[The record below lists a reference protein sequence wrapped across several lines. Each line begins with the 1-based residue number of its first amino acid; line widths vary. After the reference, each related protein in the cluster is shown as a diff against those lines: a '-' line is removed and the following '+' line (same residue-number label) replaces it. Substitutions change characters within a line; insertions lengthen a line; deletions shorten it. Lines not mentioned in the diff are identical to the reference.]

1 MTTTAIKT
9 ARELRAS
16 LSTGAVCLVG
26 FRKLNGEVT
35 ERYITR
41 NQDYI
46 PEDARPQYVKAENP
60 HYITAW
66 DVEKKGWISFHESQV
81 LAWEEHQ

>member
-1 MTTTAIKT
+1 
-9 ARELRAS
+9 
-16 LSTGAVCLVG
+16 
-26 FRKLNGEVT
+26 
-35 ERYITR
+35 
-41 NQDYI
+41 
-46 PEDARPQYVKAENP
+46 VKAENP